1 MPAVVKHS
9 SPDTVSSPIEA
20 VDRLVDSAQQLVVDH
35 IELASLEARETIRTA
50 LTGTL
55 LGLLGIILVTG
66 SWFALMYAAYLLL
79 EGALAAPASRVL
91 GLGAVNLVA
100 GVAVLS
106 AGLRMVRRPG
116 EGVA

>member
-1 MPAVVKHS
+1 MPAVVQHS
-9 SPDTVSSPIEA
+9 SPDTASSPIEA

-50 LTGTL
+50 LAGTL

-66 SWFALMYAAYLLL
+66 SWAALMFTAYLLL
-79 EGALAAPASRVL
+79 EDALVSPASRVL
-91 GLGAVNLVA
+91 AIGAVNLLA